1 MLRRAETCPRR
12 VLGAG
17 TRLGSV
23 QKAGAREQKSEAQ
36 ARRLESVQ
44 GRSRARS
51 ADGSRSPQPSASELG
66 ALQAEVSV
74 SGADAAAFRRGGVRA
89 FVRPRPVLLRPT

>member
-36 ARRLESVQ
+36 ARASGVSPGSVARPLS
-44 GRSRARS
+44 GRKSEPAAQRVRARS
-51 ADGSRSPQPSASELG
+51 AAG
-66 ALQAEVSV
+66 
-74 SGADAAAFRRGGVRA
+74 
-89 FVRPRPVLLRPT
+89 